1 MIQAAPFIIP
11 IAEALGLS
19 VATLGMAKVTD
30 EVNKYIQENPEQ
42 AQKLI
47 TTIMPAQ
54 GIASMFEGKDDDNL
68 PKKIDEEKTPQQEP
82 PEGEPDLL
90 PELTK
95 QTAEEVI
102 RKEIKEKEPL
112 NKIQTWDKF
121 LTKEEVEKASKENNI
136 PIKDFEIPALK
147 KQITF
152 RKHSYGY
159 DILFDKKRVGELLDI
174 TQDLKDT
181 GTQAG
186 NKKTFNLVYINEDG
200 YNQRDAITSM
210 DGLSFA
216 KEKAKDLIA
225 EDLLTDTTDP
235 SFPSL
240 KEIFQ
245 NLKYDKK
252 GEPIISEM
260 ERDKK
265 ADGGRINFDMGGI
278 FSINPDKAVKFN
290 LDGETI
296 NLNPKFFEM
305 FMGPFMNDPE
315 MLKRRIDD
323 LKQEI
328 RRNQKVLKAAD
339 GGIADLLKI

>member
-30 EVNKYIQENPEQ
+30 EVNKYIRENPEQ

-68 PKKIDEEKTPQQEP
+68 PKKIDEEKTPQEEP

-112 NKIQTWDKF
+112 NKIKTWEKYFDS
-121 LTKEEVEKASKENNI
+121 KEEAEQIAKKNNI
-136 PIKDFEIPALK
+136 TLRDLEVPALK

-152 RKHSYGY
+152 RKTGDGF
-159 DILFDKKRVGELLDI
+159 DILFDKKFVGELVDI
-174 TQDLKDT
+174 TQFVEE
-181 GTQAG
+181 AG
-186 NKKTFNLVYINEDG
+186 NRKGKERTFNLFLVGEDG
-200 YNQRDAITSM
+200 YNDQVIDTIDTV
-210 DGLSFA
+210 GFA
-216 KEKAKDLIA
+216 KEDAKNIIA
-225 EDLLTDTTDP
+225 KSLLRDTTEAQY
-235 SFPSL
+235 PSL
-240 KEIFQ
+240 KDIFQ
-245 NLKYDKK
+245 NLEYNKK
-252 GEPIISEM
+252 GMPKKRAEETEKLLKEAE

-265 ADGGRINFDMGGI
+265 AYGGFI
-278 FSINPDKAVKFN
+278 DKPLTGNSRYV
-290 LDGETI
+290 
-296 NLNPKFFEM
+296 
-305 FMGPFMNDPE
+305 
-315 MLKRRIDD
+315 
-323 LKQEI
+323 
-328 RRNQKVLKAAD
+328 
-339 GGIADLLKI
+339 

>member
-30 EVNKYIQENPEQ
+30 EVNKYIRENPEQ

-68 PKKIDEEKTPQQEP
+68 PKKIDEEKTPQEEP

-112 NKIQTWDKF
+112 NKIKTWEKYFDS
-121 LTKEEVEKASKENNI
+121 KEEAEQIAKKNNI
-136 PIKDFEIPALK
+136 TLRDLEVPALK

-152 RKHSYGY
+152 RKTGDGF
-159 DILFDKKRVGELLDI
+159 DILFDKKFVGELVDI
-174 TQDLKDT
+174 TQFVEE
-181 GTQAG
+181 AG
-186 NKKTFNLVYINEDG
+186 NRKGKERTFNLFLVGEDG
-200 YNQRDAITSM
+200 YNDEVIDTI
-210 DGLSFA
+210 DTVGFA
-216 KEKAKDLIA
+216 KEDAKNIIA
-225 EDLLTDTTDP
+225 KSLLRDTTEAEY
-235 SFPSL
+235 PSL
-240 KEIFQ
+240 KDIFQ
-245 NLKYDKK
+245 NLEYNKK
-252 GEPIISEM
+252 GMPKKRAEETERFLKEAE

-265 ADGGRINFDMGGI
+265 
-278 FSINPDKAVKFN
+278 
-290 LDGETI
+290 
-296 NLNPKFFEM
+296 
-305 FMGPFMNDPE
+305 
-315 MLKRRIDD
+315 
-323 LKQEI
+323 
-328 RRNQKVLKAAD
+328 AD

>member
-30 EVNKYIQENPEQ
+30 EVNKYIRENPEQ

-68 PKKIDEEKTPQQEP
+68 PKKIDEEKTPQAEP

-90 PELTK
+90 PELSK

-112 NKIQTWDKF
+112 NKIKTWEKYFDS
-121 LTKEEVEKASKENNI
+121 KEEAEQIAKKNNI
-136 PIKDFEIPALK
+136 TLRDLEVPALK

-152 RKHSYGY
+152 RKTGDGF
-159 DILFDKKRVGELLDI
+159 DILFDKKFVGELVDI
-174 TQDLKDT
+174 TQFVEE
-181 GTQAG
+181 AG
-186 NKKTFNLVYINEDG
+186 NRKGKERTFNLFLVGKDG
-200 YNQRDAITSM
+200 YNDEVIDTI
-210 DGLSFA
+210 DTVGFA
-216 KEKAKDLIA
+216 KEDAKNIIA
-225 EDLLTDTTDP
+225 KSLLRDTTEAQY
-235 SFPSL
+235 PSL
-240 KEIFQ
+240 KDIFQ
-245 NLKYDKK
+245 NLEYNKK
-252 GEPIISEM
+252 GMPKKRAEETERFLKEAE

-265 ADGGRINFDMGGI
+265 
-278 FSINPDKAVKFN
+278 
-290 LDGETI
+290 
-296 NLNPKFFEM
+296 
-305 FMGPFMNDPE
+305 
-315 MLKRRIDD
+315 
-323 LKQEI
+323 
-328 RRNQKVLKAAD
+328 AD

>member
-30 EVNKYIQENPEQ
+30 EVNKYIRQNPEQ

-68 PKKIDEEKTPQQEP
+68 PKKIDEEKTPQEEP

-112 NKIQTWDKF
+112 NKIKTWEKYFDS
-121 LTKEEVEKASKENNI
+121 KEEAEQIAKKNNI
-136 PIKDFEIPALK
+136 TLRDLEVPALK

-152 RKHSYGY
+152 RKTGDGF
-159 DILFDKKRVGELLDI
+159 DILFDKKFVGELVDI
-174 TQDLKDT
+174 TQFVEE
-181 GTQAG
+181 AG
-186 NKKTFNLVYINEDG
+186 NRKGKERTFNLFLVGEDG
-200 YNQRDAITSM
+200 YNDEVIDTI
-210 DGLSFA
+210 DTVGFA
-216 KEKAKDLIA
+216 KEDAKNIIA
-225 EDLLTDTTDP
+225 KSLLRDTTEAQY
-235 SFPSL
+235 PSL
-240 KEIFQ
+240 KDIFQ
-245 NLKYDKK
+245 NLEYNKK
-252 GEPIISEM
+252 GMPKKRAEETERFLKEAE

-265 ADGGRINFDMGGI
+265 
-278 FSINPDKAVKFN
+278 
-290 LDGETI
+290 
-296 NLNPKFFEM
+296 
-305 FMGPFMNDPE
+305 
-315 MLKRRIDD
+315 
-323 LKQEI
+323 
-328 RRNQKVLKAAD
+328 AD

>member
-68 PKKIDEEKTPQQEP
+68 PKKIDEEKTPQEEP

-112 NKIQTWDKF
+112 NKIKTWEKYFDS
-121 LTKEEVEKASKENNI
+121 KEEAEQIAKKNNI
-136 PIKDFEIPALK
+136 TLRDLEVPALK

-152 RKHSYGY
+152 RKTGDGF
-159 DILFDKKRVGELLDI
+159 DILFDKKFVGELVDI
-174 TQDLKDT
+174 TQFVEE
-181 GTQAG
+181 AG
-186 NKKTFNLVYINEDG
+186 NRKGKERTFNLFLVGEDG
-200 YNQRDAITSM
+200 YNDEVIDTI
-210 DGLSFA
+210 DTVGFA
-216 KEKAKDLIA
+216 KEDAKNIIA
-225 EDLLTDTTDP
+225 KSLLRDTTEAQY
-235 SFPSL
+235 PSL
-240 KEIFQ
+240 KDIFQ
-245 NLKYDKK
+245 NLEYNKK
-252 GEPIISEM
+252 GMPKKRAEETERFLKEAE

-265 ADGGRINFDMGGI
+265 
-278 FSINPDKAVKFN
+278 
-290 LDGETI
+290 
-296 NLNPKFFEM
+296 
-305 FMGPFMNDPE
+305 
-315 MLKRRIDD
+315 
-323 LKQEI
+323 
-328 RRNQKVLKAAD
+328 AD

>member
-30 EVNKYIQENPEQ
+30 EVNKYIRENPEQ

-47 TTIMPAQ
+47 TTLMPAQ

-102 RKEIKEKEPL
+102 KKEIKEKEPL

-121 LTKEEVEKASKENNI
+121 LTKEQVEKASKENNI

-152 RKHSYGY
+152 RKTGDGF
-159 DILFDKKRVGELLDI
+159 DIYFDKKFVGELVDI
-174 TQDLKDT
+174 TQFVEE
-181 GTQAG
+181 AG
-186 NKKTFNLVYINEDG
+186 NRKGKERTFNLSLIGEDG
-200 YNQRDAITSM
+200 YNDEVIDTI
-210 DGLSFA
+210 DTVGFA
-216 KEKAKDLIA
+216 KEDAKNIIA
-225 EDLLTDTTDP
+225 KGLLRDTTDP
-235 SFPSL
+235 EYPSL
-240 KEIFQ
+240 KDIFQ
-245 NLKYDKK
+245 NLEYNKK
-252 GEPIISEM
+252 GMPKKRAEETERLLKEAE

-265 ADGGRINFDMGGI
+265 
-278 FSINPDKAVKFN
+278 
-290 LDGETI
+290 
-296 NLNPKFFEM
+296 
-305 FMGPFMNDPE
+305 
-315 MLKRRIDD
+315 
-323 LKQEI
+323 
-328 RRNQKVLKAAD
+328 AD

>member
-30 EVNKYIQENPEQ
+30 EVNKYIRENPEQ

-68 PKKIDEEKTPQQEP
+68 PKKIDEEKTPQEEP

-112 NKIQTWDKF
+112 NKIKTWEKYFDS
-121 LTKEEVEKASKENNI
+121 KEEAEQIAKKNNI
-136 PIKDFEIPALK
+136 TLRDLEVPALK

-152 RKHSYGY
+152 RKTGDGF
-159 DILFDKKRVGELLDI
+159 DILFDKKFVGELVDI
-174 TQDLKDT
+174 TQFVEE
-181 GTQAG
+181 AG
-186 NKKTFNLVYINEDG
+186 NRKGKERTFNLFLVGEDG
-200 YNQRDAITSM
+200 YNDEVIDTI
-210 DGLSFA
+210 DTVGFA
-216 KEKAKDLIA
+216 KEDAKNIIA
-225 EDLLTDTTDP
+225 KSLLRDTTEAQY
-235 SFPSL
+235 PSL
-240 KEIFQ
+240 KDIFQ
-245 NLKYDKK
+245 NLEYNKK
-252 GEPIISEM
+252 GMPKKRAEETERFLKEAE

-265 ADGGRINFDMGGI
+265 
-278 FSINPDKAVKFN
+278 
-290 LDGETI
+290 
-296 NLNPKFFEM
+296 
-305 FMGPFMNDPE
+305 
-315 MLKRRIDD
+315 
-323 LKQEI
+323 
-328 RRNQKVLKAAD
+328 AD

>member
-30 EVNKYIQENPEQ
+30 EVNKYIRENPEQ

-68 PKKIDEEKTPQQEP
+68 PKKIDEEKTPQEEP

-112 NKIQTWDKF
+112 NKIKTWEKYFDS
-121 LTKEEVEKASKENNI
+121 KEEAEQIAKKNNI
-136 PIKDFEIPALK
+136 TLRDLEVPALK

-152 RKHSYGY
+152 RKTGDGF
-159 DILFDKKRVGELLDI
+159 DILFDKKFVGELVDI
-174 TQDLKDT
+174 TQFVEE
-181 GTQAG
+181 AG
-186 NKKTFNLVYINEDG
+186 NRKGKERTFNLFLVGKDG
-200 YNQRDAITSM
+200 YNDEVIDTI
-210 DGLSFA
+210 DTVGFA
-216 KEKAKDLIA
+216 KEDAKNIIA
-225 EDLLTDTTDP
+225 KSLLRDTTEAQY
-235 SFPSL
+235 PSL
-240 KEIFQ
+240 KDIFQ
-245 NLKYDKK
+245 NLEYNKK
-252 GEPIISEM
+252 GMPKKRAEETERFLKEAE

-265 ADGGRINFDMGGI
+265 
-278 FSINPDKAVKFN
+278 
-290 LDGETI
+290 
-296 NLNPKFFEM
+296 
-305 FMGPFMNDPE
+305 
-315 MLKRRIDD
+315 
-323 LKQEI
+323 
-328 RRNQKVLKAAD
+328 AD